1 MKHLSLIFISIALLL
16 SSNLSIAKDNPAK
29 KTYEEMAFIQVV
41 NGKTREEVQK
51 ILGDPVRKTTP
62 VMPTNAAQIVQEN
75 AKIDTPRKKDAI
87 EMWHYN
93 NLVTYHANKTYKRTE
108 LTFINDKCSNI
119 TYTNT
124 H

>member
-1 MKHLSLIFISIALLL
+1 MKHFQLIFILIALFF
-16 SSNLSIAKDNPAK
+16 SITALQAKDSPAK
-29 KTYEEMAFIQVV
+29 TTYKEMDFIQLV
-41 NGKTREEVQK
+41 NGKSREDVAK
-51 ILGDPVRKTTP
+51 ILGNPARKTTP

-75 AKIDTPRKKDAI
+75 AKIDTPRKKDSI

-93 NLVTYHANKTYKRTE
+93 NLVTYNAKKTYKRTE

-119 TYTNT
+119 TYIN